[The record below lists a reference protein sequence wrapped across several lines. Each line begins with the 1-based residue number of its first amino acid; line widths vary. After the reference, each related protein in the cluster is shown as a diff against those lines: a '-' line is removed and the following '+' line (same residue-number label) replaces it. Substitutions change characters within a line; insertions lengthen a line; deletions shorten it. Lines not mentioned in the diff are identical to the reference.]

1 MLQLTPGALTLDILR
16 AVHAG
21 SVPLAIDPASQ
32 AAIAASAAIVRRA
45 AQGHA
50 PAYGINTGFGKLAST
65 RISEADLEA
74 LQRNLIRSHSVG
86 VGEPL
91 APQVVR
97 LMLALKAASLARGHS
112 GVRQQVIDT
121 LLAVHNAGLV
131 PYVPS
136 QGSVGASGD
145 LAPLAH
151 MTLTLTGE
159 GEMLVA
165 GRRVPAL
172 PRLRE
177 ANIEPL
183 VLQAKEGLALIN
195 GTQTSTALA
204 LHALLAFE
212 PVLEAALVVGAL
224 TVDAARGSDGP
235 FDPRIHV
242 LRGQPGQIDVARYYR
257 RLLEGSAIRAS
268 HREGDDRV
276 QDPYCLRCQP
286 QVVGACLDQLRHA
299 ALVLVREAN
308 AVTDNPLV
316 FPESDEG
323 AVGRAPGRPKPG
335 RAPSGGSDNGPEA
348 VAARLTSRGEVKAQ
362 SAGQSQGSARGGAIL
377 SGGNF
382 HAEPVALACD
392 AMAVAIAEVGAI
404 AERRIAMLIDAGVSR
419 LPPFLTADPGLNS
432 GFMIAHVTAASL
444 ASENK
449 SMAHPAS
456 VDSLPTSANQEDH
469 VSMATFAAR
478 RLQPMIANTSHI
490 LGIELL
496 AAAQGIDFLR
506 PLITSEPLARVHAT
520 LRERCPSVDRDRSL
534 APDIERATTLVTDG
548 SLARVL
554 RNLPDLPALWIPA

>member
-1 MLQLTPGALTLDILR
+1 MSTFSSIR
-16 AVHAG
+16 
-21 SVPLAIDPASQ
+21 PLG
-32 AAIAASAAIVRRA
+32 AAIETSAAVVRRA
-45 AQGHA
+45 AQGEA
-50 PAYGINTGFGKLAST
+50 AVYGVNTGFGKLAST
-65 RISEADLEA
+65 RIDAADLAA
-74 LQRNLIRSHSVG
+74 LQLNLIRSHSVG
-86 VGEPL
+86 VGAPL
-91 APQVVR
+91 PAPVLR
-97 LMLALKAASLARGHS
+97 LMLALKATSLARGFS
-112 GVRQQVIDT
+112 GVRPEVVRS
-121 LLAVHNAGLV
+121 LLAVHDAGLLPFV
-131 PYVPS
+131 PC

-151 MTLTLTGE
+151 LSLALIGE
-159 GEMLVA
+159 GEFVEFDCA
-165 GRRVPAL
+165 SPSAFVRRPAAEV
-172 PRLRE
+172 LRQHG
-177 ANIEPL
+177 ITPL

-195 GTQTSTALA
+195 GTQVSTAIA
-204 LHALLAFE
+204 LHALLSFE

-235 FDPRIHV
+235 FEARIHE
-242 LRGQPGQIDVARYYR
+242 LRGQPGQIDVAQYYR
-257 RLLEGSAIRAS
+257 RLLAGSAIRDS
-268 HREGDDRV
+268 HKDGDDRV
-276 QDPYCLRCQP
+276 QDPYSLRCQP

-316 FPESDEG
+316 FVEDESDDHAMADQAAAADP
-323 AVGRAPGRPKPG
+323 AVPVRRHRHPGV
-335 RAPSGGSDNGPEA
+335 AASGG
-348 VAARLTSRGEVKAQ
+348 RF
-362 SAGQSQGSARGGAIL
+362 RGGAII

-419 LPPFLTADPGLNS
+419 LPPFLTADAGLNS

-478 RLQPMIANTSHI
+478 RLLPMIDNTAHI

-496 AAAQGIDFLR
+496 AAAQGIEFLR
-506 PLITSEPLARVHAT
+506 PLRSSAALEQVLAR
-520 LRERCPSVDRDRSL
+520 LRESVPAMHHDRYM
-534 APDIERATTLVTDG
+534 APDIAQATRLVTDG
-548 SLARVL
+548 SLARIL
-554 RNLPDLPALWIPA
+554 RMLPDLPVLWIPA